1 MTPTPTGSSASDARR
16 GVRLRLQHRIVI
28 AVVLVALITSGGAA
42 WVAVRVTTDAFRS
55 RLQTQLAGSASAVS
69 TVGLALNPGIL
80 RTLSGIVGAQI
91 VTLGPDGSVLAS
103 SAENLDERLL
113 AALRQAAAV
122 RGPARRDAAVAD
134 CGFPC
139 LVAVRDVEG
148 RSGAVVALAVEM
160 SALDAATSSVARAIL
175 LSALI
180 SVVLLVLV
188 MQAVVRRLTV
198 PLDRLVQFA
207 RERSPADSRRAV
219 VGDDEVGELSDAF
232 NSMLDR
238 LDAAQAAAVRSE
250 KLGLT
255 GLFAARVAHDIRN
268 PLASIKLQ
276 AQLLRAQAKDGE
288 VVSTLTGVLRD
299 IDQVESV
306 VGDLMELAR
315 PGDLRRER
323 VALNDVVRD
332 ALQHVGP
339 QFAYRKIQVEERL
352 AEGLPLVSLDR
363 TRFKQALLNVLV
375 NASEAMPTGGHVEVS
390 TAREGQWVSVE
401 VCDDGVG
408 IPAELTE
415 RVFEPFVSTK
425 REGVGLGLVNVKAV
439 VGGHG
444 GRITLAPRQPR
455 GTRARISL
463 PVNGHG

>member
-1 MTPTPTGSSASDARR
+1 MTPTPTESSASDGRR
-16 GVRLRLQHRIVI
+16 RVRLRLQHRIVI
-28 AVVLVALITSGGAA
+28 AVVLVALISSGGAA

-80 RTLSGIVGAQI
+80 RTLSGLVGAHI
-91 VTLGPDGSVLAS
+91 VTLGPDGTVLAAS
-103 SAENLDERLL
+103 SDRPDERLL

-122 RGPARRDAAVAD
+122 SETARPDAAVAD

-139 LVAVRDVEG
+139 MVAVREVEG
-148 RSGAVVALAVEM
+148 RPGAVVALAAEL
-160 SALDAATSSVARAIL
+160 SALDAATSSVARAIM
-175 LSALI
+175 LSALV

-207 RERSPADSRRAV
+207 RERSRADSRRAA
-219 VGDDEVGELSDAF
+219 VGDDEVGELAEAF

-268 PLASIKLQ
+268 PLSSIKLQ
-276 AQLLRAQAKDGE
+276 AQLLRAQAKDAE
-288 VVSTLTGVLRD
+288 IVSTLTGVLRD
-299 IDQVESV
+299 IAQVESV

-315 PGDLRRER
+315 PGDLRRES
-323 VALNDVVRD
+323 VAINDVVRD
-332 ALQHVGP
+332 ALQHVAA

-352 AEGLPLVSLDR
+352 AEGLPVLSLDR

-375 NASEAMPTGGHVEVS
+375 NASEALPTGGHVQVS
-390 TAREGQWVSVE
+390 TAREGDRLSVE
-401 VCDDGVG
+401 VCDDGIG
-408 IPAELTE
+408 IPAGLTE

-439 VGGHG
+439 VEGHG
-444 GRITLAPRQPR
+444 GRIALEPRQPR
-455 GTRARISL
+455 GTCARISL